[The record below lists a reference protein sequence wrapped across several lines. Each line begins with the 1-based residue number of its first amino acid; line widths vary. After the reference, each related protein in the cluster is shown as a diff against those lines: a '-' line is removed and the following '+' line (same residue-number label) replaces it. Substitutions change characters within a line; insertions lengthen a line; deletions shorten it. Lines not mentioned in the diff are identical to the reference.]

1 MTGYHA
7 GAIEIESQDAC
18 RWFGPPRVVPAEV
31 NHSQIEPEAPTNRV
45 RPLCHCL
52 RVMEAD
58 VRETIIAC
66 ELSTVREVT
75 RACGA
80 GGGCMACH
88 RHIKR
93 LLAEHGS
100 TPAPVTVPA
109 LIPGF
114 A

>member
-1 MTGYHA
+1 MQVSTA
-7 GAIEIESQDAC
+7 
-18 RWFGPPRVVPAEV
+18 V
-31 NHSQIEPEAPTNRV
+31 NSSAADVAPGTNRI

-58 VRETIIAC
+58 VRDTIITC

-93 LLAEHGS
+93 LLAEHG
-100 TPAPVTVPA
+100 TVPA
-109 LIPGF
+109 ETEAVPAAPLTVSF